1 MRAFELLN
9 ENPQLKRQVVKT
21 LSKLPDENPIFQDVY
36 KKIVGTPLASR
47 IDAYINNRKDRDA
60 IAAMKWLVNAI
71 PTVGNA
77 AEVKEFLS
85 KFKDPEYDFVNT
97 KALVPPSGMSG
108 PSDIGALVADPFA
121 KKLFDK
127 IFQEFSGK
135 GDAGPG
141 EAALAIL
148 SPNITYGAPGDIVVN
163 GRKVE
168 VKASRG
174 SGKAGRIWDMPID
187 QKPMIAILGPLGIS
201 NFSVLDGTQPFPA
214 PDLSKKFIRAACIGW
229 FGGSVP
235 TIEKAFGT
243 AAFKEVWQAHVF
255 DTYKSHGQW
264 EGMLALG
271 VKTYQYIISGQEFA
285 TTMKKSNQGTICR
298 PAAKQSRELAPQVFI
313 S

>member
-21 LSKLPDENPIFQDVY
+21 LNKLPDENPIFQDVY
-36 KKIVGTPLASR
+36 KRIVGTPLANR
-47 IDAYINNRKDRDA
+47 IDAYINNRQDQDA
-60 IAAMKWLVNAI
+60 IRAMKWLVSAI

-85 KFKDPEYDFVNT
+85 KFKDPNYDFINT
-97 KALVPPSGMSG
+97 KALAPSSGMTSPG
-108 PSDIGALVADPFA
+108 DIGSLVSDPFA

-163 GRKVE
+163 GRKIE

-174 SGKAGRIWDMPID
+174 SGKAGRIWDSPID
-187 QKPMIAILGPLGIS
+187 QKPMVAILQKLGIS
-201 NFSVLDGTQPFPA
+201 NFSVLDGTQPFPE
-214 PDLSKKFIRAACIGW
+214 PTISKQFIQTACISW
-229 FGGSVP
+229 FGAKVP
-235 TIEKAFGT
+235 AIEKVFGT
-243 AAFKEVWQAHVF
+243 AAFKEAWQSHVF
-255 DTYKSHGQW
+255 NTYKSDGGW

-271 VKTYQYIISGQEFA
+271 VKTYQYIINGQEFA
-285 TTMKKSNQGTICR
+285 TSMKKSNQGTICR

>member
-36 KKIVGTPLASR
+36 KKIVGTPLANR
-47 IDAYINNRKDRDA
+47 IDAYINNRQDRDA
-60 IAAMKWLVNAI
+60 IKAMKWLVTAI

-77 AEVKEFLS
+77 GEVKEFLS
-85 KFKDPEYDFVNT
+85 KFKDPNYDFVNT
-97 KALVPPSGMSG
+97 KALAPSSGMSG
-108 PSDIGALVADPFA
+108 PSDIGALVVDPFA

-127 IFQEFSGK
+127 IFQEFAGK

-148 SPNITYGAPGDIVVN
+148 SPNITYGSPGDIVVN
-163 GRKVE
+163 GKKIE

-174 SGKAGRIWDMPID
+174 SGKAGRIWDSPID
-187 QKPMIAILGPLGIS
+187 QKPMVAILQPLGIT
-201 NFSVLDGTQPFPA
+201 NFNVLDGTQPFPE
-214 PDLSKKFIRAACIGW
+214 PSLSKQFIRTACICW
-229 FGGSVP
+229 FGAKVP
-235 TIEKAFGT
+235 AIEKAFGT
-243 AAFKEVWQAHVF
+243 AAFKDAWQAHVY
-255 DTYKSHGQW
+255 DEYKSHGQW

-285 TTMKKSNQGTICR
+285 TSMKKAGQGSICR
-298 PAAKQSRELAPQVFI
+298 PGEKQSRGLAPQVFI
-313 S
+313 A